1 MIADPPFDPGAVHET
16 VTFASPAEAFTD
28 VGLPGT
34 VLGVTAPEAVE
45 ALDVFSPA
53 FFAVTVN
60 V

>member
-1 MIADPPFDPGAVHET
+1 MIADPPLLAGGDHET
-16 VTFASPAEAFTD
+16 VAVLSPTEAITD

-45 ALDVFSPA
+45 ALEVCSPA